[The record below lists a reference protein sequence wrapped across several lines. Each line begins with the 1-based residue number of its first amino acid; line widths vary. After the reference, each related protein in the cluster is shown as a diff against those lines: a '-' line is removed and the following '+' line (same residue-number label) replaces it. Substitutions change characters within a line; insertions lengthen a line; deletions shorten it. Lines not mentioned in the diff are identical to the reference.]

1 MCRTPGNQFLGIT
14 IADGGGLPH
23 AGVAMT
29 PANAFKEPVQFGNSA
44 FTVQGSQRGA
54 DGVLFAVPMCRF
66 IVYRGNRVTG
76 TNSGWDLGQCLG
88 SPC

>member
-1 MCRTPGNQFLGIT
+1 
-14 IADGGGLPH
+14 
-23 AGVAMT
+23 MT

-44 FTVQGSQRGA
+44 FTVHGSQRGA

-88 SPC
+88 SPLTKTRTHTTTKGN